1 MRKKTLV
8 LSLLL
13 ACATAFGQSS
23 YDLVIVGGNPGGI
36 MAAISAARMGKKSVI
51 LERTRYVGGLPANG
65 LGATDIATR
74 AATTGLFR
82 EFVDGEKQHN
92 IDTYGPGSEQ
102 VKVCSDGY
110 HFEPSVGAR
119 IFQKMLDG
127 QKDKITVLTMRQFDA
142 EDEKV
147 MTESNQEFQVIPI
160 AEQLFHQ
167 YFRAAR
173 EDEEEYELLLAI
185 EILEQVQHDSR
196 IRVSKCNIIQFG
208 RLLQRN
214 QVPSIHAKRGNV
226 YKVVRIKP
234 NRA

>member
-1 MRKKTLV
+1 MRKKTHV

-82 EFVDGEKQHN
+82 EFVDGVKQHY

-196 IRVSKCNIIQFG
+196 IRVSNCNIIQFG
-208 RLLQRN
+208 RILQRN

-234 NRA
+234 KRA

>member
-1 MRKKTLV
+1 MRKKIHV

-82 EFVDGEKQHN
+82 EFVDGVKQHY

-119 IFQKMLDG
+119 IFQKMLNG

-142 EDEKV
+142 EDEKHSHARQPHRKDPHP
-147 MTESNQEFQVIPI
+147 EPRNRGDGGIHRFCIPGCH
-160 AEQLFHQ
+160 L
-167 YFRAAR
+167 RR
-173 EDEEEYELLLAI
+173 
-185 EILEQVQHDSR
+185 
-196 IRVSKCNIIQFG
+196 
-208 RLLQRN
+208 
-214 QVPSIHAKRGNV
+214 
-226 YKVVRIKP
+226 
-234 NRA
+234 

>member
-13 ACATAFGQSS
+13 ACAPAFGQSS

-82 EFVDGEKQHN
+82 EFVDGVKQHY

-119 IFQKMLDG
+119 IFQKMLNG

-196 IRVSKCNIIQFG
+196 IRVSNCNIIQFG
-208 RLLQRN
+208 RILQRN

-234 NRA
+234 KRA

>member
-1 MRKKTLV
+1 MRKKTHV

-82 EFVDGEKQHN
+82 EFVDGVKQHY

-102 VKVCSDGY
+102 VKVCRATTSNP
-110 HFEPSVGAR
+110 PSEHASSRKCSTGR
-119 IFQKMLDG
+119 
-127 QKDKITVLTMRQFDA
+127 
-142 EDEKV
+142 
-147 MTESNQEFQVIPI
+147 
-160 AEQLFHQ
+160 
-167 YFRAAR
+167 
-173 EDEEEYELLLAI
+173 
-185 EILEQVQHDSR
+185 R
-196 IRVSKCNIIQFG
+196 IRS
-208 RLLQRN
+208 R
-214 QVPSIHAKRGNV
+214 S
-226 YKVVRIKP
+226 
-234 NRA
+234 

>member
-1 MRKKTLV
+1 MRKKTHV

-36 MAAISAARMGKKSVI
+36 MAAISAAPDGEKKSVI

-82 EFVDGEKQHN
+82 EFVDGVKQHY

-119 IFQKMLDG
+119 IFQKCSTG
-127 QKDKITVLTMRQFDA
+127 R
-142 EDEKV
+142 
-147 MTESNQEFQVIPI
+147 
-160 AEQLFHQ
+160 
-167 YFRAAR
+167 
-173 EDEEEYELLLAI
+173 
-185 EILEQVQHDSR
+185 R
-196 IRVSKCNIIQFG
+196 IRS
-208 RLLQRN
+208 R
-214 QVPSIHAKRGNV
+214 S
-226 YKVVRIKP
+226 
-234 NRA
+234 